1 MKKDP
6 FSQII
11 RKWAPKGVFVD
22 LLKKYLGM
30 NIGFWSRVGVWTWIY
45 ENFWGILWCFWKR
58 KCVKLYLLLWVLHC
72 YFYWVIKVL
81 LWSVFYYHGMLV
93 YLWQIR
99 KGLVVYDFYSW
110 QINLFSDS
118 SKKKL
123 FTINSLVPRYFPN
136 LFLILYWFW
145 L

>member
-11 RKWAPKGVFVD
+11 RKWARKGVFVD